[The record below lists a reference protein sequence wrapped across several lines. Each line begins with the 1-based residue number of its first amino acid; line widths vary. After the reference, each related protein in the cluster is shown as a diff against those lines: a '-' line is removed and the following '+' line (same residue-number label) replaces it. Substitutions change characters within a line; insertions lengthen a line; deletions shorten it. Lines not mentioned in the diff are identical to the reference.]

1 MNKNIRHKHSLS
13 PACLLRTNKGGKVR
27 SHLVEVS
34 DPPEGTNPWTGAAP
48 VAVSAVLPRPQ
59 VVGSSPVVG
68 LVVQEPVAVNHVA
81 GVNVG
86 HAEAVLDVGA
96 VIADLL
102 HLAGHVGTLVQ
113 PDFVG
118 ATVLQSKG

>member
-1 MNKNIRHKHSLS
+1 M
-13 PACLLRTNKGGKVR
+13 KVR
-27 SHLVEVS
+27 SQLIEVS

-48 VAVSAVLPRPQ
+48 VTVSTVLSRPQ

-68 LVVQEPVAVNHVA
+68 LVIQEPVAINHVA

-86 HAEAVLDVGA
+86 HAQAVLDVGA
-96 VIADLL
+96 VVADLL
-102 HLAGHVGTLVQ
+102 HLAGHVWSLVQ

-118 ATVLQSKG
+118 TTVLHKEQRQCELETQSLT